1 MLNVSMTKLIIENF
15 KRQLDKKNITE
26 PDQMRMEASI
36 FTHEI
41 HNLLIDYVEWSIAN
55 EKTDLF
61 DYFFDTIINSVD
73 SGRREQSNDIS
84 G

>member
-15 KRQLDKKNITE
+15 KRQLDKKNITDS
-26 PDQMRMEASI
+26 DQMRMEASI

-61 DYFFDTIINSVD
+61 DYFYDTILNSVD
-73 SGRREQSNDIS
+73 AGRREQADDIS
-84 G
+84 R

>member
-1 MLNVSMTKLIIENF
+1 MLNVSMKKLLIENF
-15 KRQLDKKNITE
+15 KRELDKKNITDPE
-26 PDQMRMEASI
+26 QMRMEVSI

-41 HNLLIDYVEWSIAN
+41 HNLIADYVEWGIVN

-61 DYFFDTIINSVD
+61 DYFFESILNSVD
-73 SGRREQSNDIS
+73 AGRREQADDIS